1 MISALTKMLATCVHA
16 AKDTSC
22 VPVLKG
28 FGIAWN
34 QALMVRRGIREAYV
48 DVRNGHHLSPV
59 YRLLLLR
66 MKLRWAWLACD
77 QLTLARLGGLA
88 SRKLCRSGW
97 SP

>member
-1 MISALTKMLATCVHA
+1 MRARSQRLWDSMKPSIYGKERHMLTFEMAIT
-16 AKDTSC
+16 
-22 VPVLKG
+22 
-28 FGIAWN
+28 
-34 QALMVRRGIREAYV
+34 
-48 DVRNGHHLSPV
+48 